1 MHKINTVLAKCMF
14 PFSAWKQCVGN
25 HDADGC
31 LPTCHFSLPQPKI
44 TLCPPVSFKSILQ
57 EYTITNHAKEKKK
70 KKAAFWLLLID
81 ITESALRIA
90 HRMQVFNNEA
100 LGSSASETGLYRK
113 QGL

>member
-1 MHKINTVLAKCMF
+1 MLKK
-14 PFSAWKQCVGN
+14 
-25 HDADGC
+25 
-31 LPTCHFSLPQPKI
+31 
-44 TLCPPVSFKSILQ
+44 
-57 EYTITNHAKEKKK
+57 KKK

-100 LGSSASETGLYRK
+100 LGSPASETGLYRK